1 MPGSRYDRFVRL
13 VKIVLPLAAL
23 AVMLVTLI
31 WPLSASQEFSFILD
45 KNQVETSKERL
56 RMERPVYRG
65 EDRRGQAF
73 EITAQRAVQRSSSTP
88 IVELTGID
96 AVLAMKAGQARVSA
110 AAGRY
115 DLESEKLQVN
125 GPVKLR
131 RSDGYSLET
140 QDVSVDL
147 PTRTVR
153 SAGAV
158 TGRMPLGQF
167 SAGKFSADVGGRVVV
182 LDGGAHLR
190 IEQRRGR

>member
-1 MPGSRYDRFVRL
+1 MPGSRYDRFVRTA
-13 VKIVLPLAAL
+13 KIVLPLAAL

-31 WPLSASQEFSFILD
+31 WPLSATQEFSFILD
-45 KNQVETSKERL
+45 KKQVETSKERL

-73 EITAQRAVQRSSSTP
+73 EITARQAVQRTSSTP
-88 IVELTGID
+88 IVELAGID
-96 AVLAMKAGQARVSA
+96 AVLAMKAGDARVSA
-110 AAGRY
+110 ASGRY
-115 DLESEKLQVN
+115 DLETEKLRVS

-131 RSDGYSLET
+131 RSDGYSLDT
-140 QDVSVDL
+140 QDVTIDL

-153 SAGAV
+153 SDGAV
-158 TGRMPLGQF
+158 AGKMPLGQF
-167 SAGKFSADVGGRVVV
+167 TASQFSADVAGRVVV